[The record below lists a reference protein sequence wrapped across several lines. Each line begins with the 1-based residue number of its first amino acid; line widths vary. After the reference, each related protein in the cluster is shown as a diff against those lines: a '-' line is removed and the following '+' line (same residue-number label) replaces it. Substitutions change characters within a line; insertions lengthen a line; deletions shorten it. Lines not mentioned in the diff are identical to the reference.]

1 MKNFYLE
8 GSKSTPEVS
17 LDAERHVLMIKGQ
30 SYPENAFRFYE
41 PILEWV
47 KQYFEQVRES
57 VQIEITLPYVNTSS
71 SKCIMMLLDEVE
83 QAYTNGKQVCLMWY
97 IDENNESEFEC
108 AEEFKEDFD
117 FPFNIISLNT
127 GSSLC

>member
-1 MKNFYLE
+1 MNNFYIE

-47 KQYFEQVRES
+47 KQYFEQKREQ
-57 VQIEITLPYVNTSS
+57 VQIEIKLPYVNTSS
-71 SKCIMMLLDEVE
+71 SKCIMMLLDQVE
-83 QAYTNGKQVCLMWY
+83 QAYTNGNEVCLHWY
-97 IDENNESEFEC
+97 IDEDNESELEC

-117 FPFNIISLNT
+117 FPFHIIPLSP
-127 GSSLC
+127 GSPS